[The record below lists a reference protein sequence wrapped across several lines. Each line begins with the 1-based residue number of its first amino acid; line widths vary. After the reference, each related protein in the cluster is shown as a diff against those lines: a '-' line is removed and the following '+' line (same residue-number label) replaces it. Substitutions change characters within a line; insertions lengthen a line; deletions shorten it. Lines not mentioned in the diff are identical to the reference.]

1 MTDAEMDILARWQES
16 PPAKV
21 FDRVRNLE
29 TAITELRE
37 LMTYRECVTEMR
49 QHFKSLVEQ
58 REELNELIWAARPL
72 QQAAE

>member
-1 MTDAEMDILARWQES
+1 MTDQELAVLARWQES

-21 FDRVRNLE
+21 CDAVRNLE
-29 TAITELRE
+29 KAITELRE
-37 LMTYRECVTEMR
+37 LMTYREGVTEMR
-49 QHFKSLVEQ
+49 QQFKSLVEQ